1 MPITTHQRVS
11 DMLVSFRFDPGSASS
26 NEVAPGL
33 FMAVPSVAGFAG
45 VDLEGALYDV
55 EMILDMTGEGIRPTS
70 VKVTA
75 QEGSPPVTGTTLRA
89 LRVWDLAR
97 AAIPAGLS
105 HGVRTEQEDGSFVTQ
120 FDPVDSDLSDE
131 EVARLRK
138 QGPTDET
145 LEWVAYFY
153 NLAGI
158 LGLPPAKQVEVSLKV
173 PRTTASKW
181 VRRAKEKGLIDVEH

>member
-1 MPITTHQRVS
+1 MRITTHRRVS
-11 DMLVSFRFDPGSASS
+11 DMLVSFNSDPRSAIS

-33 FMAVPSVAGFAG
+33 FMAVPGVAEFEG

-55 EMILDMTGEGIRPTS
+55 EMILDMTEEGIRPTS

-97 AAIPAGLS
+97 AAIPEGLS
-105 HGVRTEQEDGSFVTQ
+105 HGVRTEQADGSFVTQ
-120 FDPVDSDLSDE
+120 FDPVGDLSDE

-145 LEWVAYFY
+145 LGWVAYFY

-158 LGLPPAKQVEVSLKV
+158 LGLPPAKQVEVSLRV

-181 VRRAKEKGLIDVEH
+181 VRRAKEKGLIEH

>member
-1 MPITTHQRVS
+1 MRITTHQRVS
-11 DMLVSFRFDPGSASS
+11 DKLVSFNFNPGSAIS

-33 FMAVPSVAGFAG
+33 FWACGVAGFPG

-55 EMILDMTGEGIRPTS
+55 EMTLDMTGEGIRPTS

-97 AAIPAGLS
+97 TAIPFGLS
-105 HGVRTEQEDGSFVTQ
+105 HGVQTEQADGSFVTQ
-120 FDPVDSDLSDE
+120 FDPVDGDLSDE
-131 EVARLRK
+131 DVARLRT

-145 LEWVAYFY
+145 LGWVAYFY

-181 VRRAKEKGLIDVEH
+181 VRRAKEKGLIDGEH

>member
-1 MPITTHQRVS
+1 MSITAPMCNGVPMRITYKSGLR
-11 DMLVSFRFDPGSASS
+11 AAIS

-33 FMAVPSVAGFAG
+33 FMATPAG
-45 VDLEGALYDV
+45 VDFNGVELEGALYDV
-55 EMILDMTGEGIRPTS
+55 EMILDMTDEGFRPTS
-70 VKVTA
+70 VKVTSQA
-75 QEGSPPVTGTTLRA
+75 GSPPVTGTTLRA

-97 AAIPAGLS
+97 AAIPL
-105 HGVRTEQEDGSFVTQ
+105 GVSRTVQRTEQKDGSFVTQ
-120 FDPVDSDLSDE
+120 IEPVDELSDE

-138 QGPTDET
+138 QGPTEET
-145 LEWVAYFY
+145 LGWVAYFY

-181 VRRAKEKGLIDVEH
+181 VRRAKEKGLIDG